1 MKNNNNIVNVT
12 RRPSNMWQTQ
22 VTRNNVSRS
31 KRFSDSKYKGAG
43 KALDAALAYGA
54 YLQGISWT
62 RFAAPAKAINKAKDY
77 VHFLKTCSEYQFE
90 NAIRRPGRPTMS
102 EFFGRRLIKN

>member
-12 RRPSNMWQTQ
+12 RRPNNMWQTQ

-31 KRFSDSKYKGAG
+31 KRFSDSKYKGVG

-54 YLQGISWT
+54 YLQAISWA
-62 RFAAPAKAINKAKDY
+62 RFAAPVITSYRKKGSSYNHFAVATKALARYTN
-77 VHFLKTCSEYQFE
+77 V
-90 NAIRRPGRPTMS
+90 
-102 EFFGRRLIKN
+102 